1 MTGRPIETRFGT
13 STRAAFLVGVV
24 ALGAVVSILGVAF
37 SSSWVAFAGLGVA
50 IVGAAGFALHL
61 IVTERR
67 RHEVVEEELS
77 AQSSFLEALIESMG
91 SIAAAHDPAAVLER
105 ARREAKELFGAKATL
120 LPPGE
125 PGAFGAVVLPLR
137 IRGEEIGALQLM
149 RAKTLDREEL
159 ARATLLADF
168 TCRVVENARL
178 LAEAQVR
185 EAERARLSDQLIIA
199 EQEERRRLA
208 LFLHDGAVQSL
219 SGVSLMLDA
228 VIDSLEGG
236 RLEEATSVL
245 ANALQRHRDT
255 IRALRDLSFN
265 IEPVVL
271 RDQGFGAAVDEL
283 ANQLGME
290 HRVRIEVD
298 VAPAARLGE
307 KEQVGLYQIVRE
319 SLNQAVRR
327 GPPSKISVTIQ
338 ETTGGQIE
346 TIVADNGTGERRTAA
361 LDAIGERAS
370 TLNGRFSVEQGADGG
385 TAIRV
390 VLPPYAGL
398 PNTD

>member
-1 MTGRPIETRFGT
+1 VAPE
-13 STRAAFLVGVV
+13 SDEQRA
-24 ALGAVVSILGVAF
+24 
-37 SSSWVAFAGLGVA
+37 
-50 IVGAAGFALHL
+50 
-61 IVTERR
+61 
-67 RHEVVEEELS
+67 
-77 AQSSFLEALIESMG
+77 
-91 SIAAAHDPAAVLER
+91 D
-105 ARREAKELFGAKATL
+105 
-120 LPPGE
+120 
-125 PGAFGAVVLPLR
+125 
-137 IRGEEIGALQLM
+137 
-149 RAKTLDREEL
+149 
-159 ARATLLADF
+159 
-168 TCRVVENARL
+168 
-178 LAEAQVR
+178 LAER
-185 EAERARLSDQLIIA
+185 IITA
-199 EQEERRRLA
+199 EQDERRRLA
-208 LFLHDGAVQSL
+208 IFLHDGPVQHL
-219 SGVSLMLDA
+219 SGIALMLDA
-228 VIDSLEGG
+228 ALGAIEDG
-236 RLEEATSVL
+236 RPDDARTIL
-245 ANALQRHRDT
+245 AAALDRHRAT
-255 IRALRDLSFN
+255 IRELRELSFN

-271 RDQGFGAAVDEL
+271 RDQGFGAAVEEL

-298 VAPAARLGE
+298 VAQASRLGE

-390 VLPPYAGL
+390 VLPPYAGR